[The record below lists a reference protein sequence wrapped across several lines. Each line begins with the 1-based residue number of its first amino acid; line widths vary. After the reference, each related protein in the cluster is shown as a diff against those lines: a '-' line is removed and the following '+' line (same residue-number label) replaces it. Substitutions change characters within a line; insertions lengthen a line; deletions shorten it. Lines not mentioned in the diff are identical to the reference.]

1 MPRRRELRVDPARR
15 IIWLKCTVVVAFCL
29 GLALSAHLWIGP
41 RTYPATPILGLL
53 PTLDGIVAQAL
64 FAALFVLAG
73 AIIVSSQP
81 RPFIVAF
88 LAIMALF
95 CLLDQTRWQ
104 PWVYQYGFLLAT
116 LALFSWK
123 RDDVDGRSRALNIA
137 RLVVASTYV
146 WSGLQKLNL
155 NFVDN
160 EFPWI
165 VEPITRLVPG
175 LGEPLHLFAMAVPFV
190 QAAFGIG
197 LLTRRFRRVS
207 LAMAVAMHV
216 FILAMFGPAG
226 HNWNE
231 VIWPWT
237 GAMAV
242 FDIVLFAD
250 TDDVSA
256 RAIVWSDGS
265 PAHVAAVVLFVAMPL
280 LSFFNLWDSYLSSA
294 LYSGNITEA
303 QIYTSD
309 AGKAGL
315 PAAIARHLVHTSA
328 DTNVINMQRWA
339 FEDLGVSPYPE
350 ARVFRSIAR
359 SVCGQ
364 MADRA
369 QLVLIVKEERLFF
382 SRPEMGYRCRD
393 L

>member
-1 MPRRRELRVDPARR
+1 
-15 IIWLKCTVVVAFCL
+15 
-29 GLALSAHLWIGP
+29 
-41 RTYPATPILGLL
+41 
-53 PTLDGIVAQAL
+53 
-64 FAALFVLAG
+64 
-73 AIIVSSQP
+73 
-81 RPFIVAF
+81 
-88 LAIMALF
+88 
-95 CLLDQTRWQ
+95 
-104 PWVYQYGFLLAT
+104 
-116 LALFSWK
+116 
-123 RDDVDGRSRALNIA
+123 
-137 RLVVASTYV
+137 
-146 WSGLQKLNL
+146 
-155 NFVDN
+155 
-160 EFPWI
+160 
-165 VEPITRLVPG
+165 
-175 LGEPLHLFAMAVPFV
+175 
-190 QAAFGIG
+190 
-197 LLTRRFRRVS
+197 
-207 LAMAVAMHV
+207 VAMHV

-237 GAMAV
+237 AAMAV
-242 FDIVLFAD
+242 FDILLFAD

-294 LYSGNITEA
+294 LYSGNVTEA

-309 AGKAGL
+309 AGKAAL
-315 PAAIARHLVHTSA
+315 PEAIARHLVHTSA